1 MCIRD
6 SKLTQLV
13 YKIFLRNHLNQQ
25 QQLIWVLKKTFFI
38 IKILYLTLEFWR
50 EQFMSHLTSD
60 DSGASQLIG
69 YVYTALIS
77 VLILSSMMLT
87 SSTMLNGS
95 VSNTVQE
102 EAEQLAL
109 YFQLAVE
116 DLLNTVR
123 EYPDSSPTMVLDTGI
138 EAINH
143 GIQYKVS
150 GLNTG
155 LKVTTIQPRG
165 GSFEVN
171 FPIAPAISIETTD
184 SAALMSTTS
193 YIVIS
198 YDDNLKVVKLTS
210 G

>member
-1 MCIRD
+1 M
-6 SKLTQLV
+6 
-13 YKIFLRNHLNQQ
+13 LR
-25 QQLIWVLKKTFFI
+25 LI
-38 IKILYLTLEFWR
+38 
-50 EQFMSHLTSD
+50 SD

-95 VSNTVQE
+95 VSNTAQE

-116 DLLNTVR
+116 DLLNTIR
-123 EYPDSSPTMVLDTGI
+123 EYPGSSPVMVLDTGI

-143 GIQYKVS
+143 GIQYKVT
-150 GLNTG
+150 GLSTG

-171 FPIAPAISIETTD
+171 FPLEPATSIETTN
-184 SAALMSTTS
+184 SASLKSTTS

>member
-1 MCIRD
+1 M
-6 SKLTQLV
+6 
-13 YKIFLRNHLNQQ
+13 LR
-25 QQLIWVLKKTFFI
+25 
-38 IKILYLTLEFWR
+38 
-50 EQFMSHLTSD
+50 LTSD

-95 VSNTVQE
+95 VSNTAQE

-123 EYPDSSPTMVLDTGI
+123 EYPGSSPVMVLDTGI

-143 GIQYKVS
+143 GIQYKVT
-150 GLNTG
+150 GLTTG

-171 FPIAPAISIETTD
+171 FPLAPATSIETTN
-184 SAALMSTTS
+184 SAS
-193 YIVIS
+193 
-198 YDDNLKVVKLTS
+198 LKLS
-210 G
+210 LIHI

>member
-1 MCIRD
+1 M
-6 SKLTQLV
+6 L
-13 YKIFLRNHLNQQ
+13 
-25 QQLIWVLKKTFFI
+25 
-38 IKILYLTLEFWR
+38 
-50 EQFMSHLTSD
+50 HLTSD

-95 VSNTVQE
+95 VSNTAQE

-123 EYPDSSPTMVLDTGI
+123 EYPGSSPVMTLDTGI

-143 GIQYKVS
+143 GIQYKVTGS
-150 GLNTG
+150 TTG

-165 GSFEVN
+165 GSFEVT
-171 FPIAPAISIETTD
+171 FPLAPAVSIETTN
-184 SAALMSTTS
+184 SASLQSTTS

-198 YDDNLKVVKLTS
+198 YDENLKVVTLNS

>member
-1 MCIRD
+1 M
-6 SKLTQLV
+6 
-13 YKIFLRNHLNQQ
+13 
-25 QQLIWVLKKTFFI
+25 
-38 IKILYLTLEFWR
+38 TLEFWR
-50 EQFMSHLTSD
+50 EQFMLRLTSH

-95 VSNTVQE
+95 VSNTAQE

-123 EYPDSSPTMVLDTGI
+123 EYPNSSPVVVLDTGI

-143 GIQYKVS
+143 GIQYKVT
-150 GLNTG
+150 GLTTG

-171 FPIAPAISIETTD
+171 FPLEPATSIETTN
-184 SAALMSTTS
+184 SASLKSTTS

-198 YDDNLKVVKLTS
+198 YDVNLKVVKLTS

>member
-1 MCIRD
+1 MSR
-6 SKLTQLV
+6 
-13 YKIFLRNHLNQQ
+13 
-25 QQLIWVLKKTFFI
+25 LI
-38 IKILYLTLEFWR
+38 Y
-50 EQFMSHLTSD
+50 D

-95 VSNTVQE
+95 VSNTAQE

-116 DLLNTVR
+116 DLLNTIR
-123 EYPDSSPTMVLDTGI
+123 EYPGSSPVIVLETGI

-143 GIQYKVS
+143 GIQYKVT
-150 GLNTG
+150 GLTTG
-155 LKVTTIQPRG
+155 LKVTTILPRG

-171 FPIAPAISIETTD
+171 FPLAPATSIETAN
-184 SAALMSTTS
+184 SASLKSTTS

>member
-1 MCIRD
+1 M
-6 SKLTQLV
+6 L
-13 YKIFLRNHLNQQ
+13 
-25 QQLIWVLKKTFFI
+25 
-38 IKILYLTLEFWR
+38 
-50 EQFMSHLTSD
+50 HLTSD

-95 VSNTVQE
+95 VSNTAQE

-116 DLLNTVR
+116 DLLNTIR
-123 EYPDSSPTMVLDTGI
+123 EYPGSTPVMVLDTGI

-143 GIQYKVS
+143 GIQYKVTGS
-150 GLNTG
+150 TTG

-165 GSFEVN
+165 GSVEVT
-171 FPIAPAISIETTD
+171 FPLTPAVSI
-184 SAALMSTTS
+184 
-193 YIVIS
+193 
-198 YDDNLKVVKLTS
+198 
-210 G
+210 

>member
-1 MCIRD
+1 M
-6 SKLTQLV
+6 
-13 YKIFLRNHLNQQ
+13 
-25 QQLIWVLKKTFFI
+25 
-38 IKILYLTLEFWR
+38 TLEFWR
-50 EQFMSHLTSD
+50 EQFMLRLTSD

-95 VSNTVQE
+95 VSNTAQE

-123 EYPDSSPTMVLDTGI
+123 EYPGSSPVMVLDTGI

-143 GIQYKVS
+143 GIQYKIT
-150 GLNTG
+150 GLTTG

-171 FPIAPAISIETTD
+171 FPLAPATSIETTN
-184 SAALMSTTS
+184 SASLKSTTS

>member
-1 MCIRD
+1 M
-6 SKLTQLV
+6 
-13 YKIFLRNHLNQQ
+13 LR
-25 QQLIWVLKKTFFI
+25 
-38 IKILYLTLEFWR
+38 
-50 EQFMSHLTSD
+50 LTSD

-95 VSNTVQE
+95 VSNTAQE

-123 EYPDSSPTMVLDTGI
+123 EYPGSSPVMVLDTGI

-143 GIQYKVS
+143 GIQYKIT
-150 GLNTG
+150 GLTTG

-171 FPIAPAISIETTD
+171 FPLAAATSIETTN
-184 SAALMSTTS
+184 SASLKSTTS

>member
-1 MCIRD
+1 M
-6 SKLTQLV
+6 
-13 YKIFLRNHLNQQ
+13 LR
-25 QQLIWVLKKTFFI
+25 
-38 IKILYLTLEFWR
+38 
-50 EQFMSHLTSD
+50 LTSD
-60 DSGASQLIG
+60 DSAASQLIG

-95 VSNTVQE
+95 VSNTAQE

-116 DLLNTVR
+116 DLLNTIR
-123 EYPDSSPTMVLDTGI
+123 EYPDSSPVMILDTGI

-143 GIQYKVS
+143 GIQYKVI
-150 GLNTG
+150 GLSTG

-165 GSFEVN
+165 GSFEVT
-171 FPIAPAISIETTD
+171 FPLAPAVSIETTN
-184 SAALMSTTS
+184 SASLKSTTS

-198 YDDNLKVVKLTS
+198 YDENLKVVKLTS

>member
-1 MCIRD
+1 MSR
-6 SKLTQLV
+6 LT
-13 YKIFLRNHLNQQ
+13 Y
-25 QQLIWVLKKTFFI
+25 
-38 IKILYLTLEFWR
+38 
-50 EQFMSHLTSD
+50 D

-95 VSNTVQE
+95 VSNTAQE

-116 DLLNTVR
+116 DLLNTIR
-123 EYPDSSPTMVLDTGI
+123 EYPGSSPVVVLETGI

-143 GIQYKVS
+143 GIQYKVT
-150 GLNTG
+150 GLTTG
-155 LKVTTIQPRG
+155 LKVTTILPRG

-171 FPIAPAISIETTD
+171 FPLAPATSIETAN
-184 SAALMSTTS
+184 SASLKSTTS

>member
-1 MCIRD
+1 M
-6 SKLTQLV
+6 
-13 YKIFLRNHLNQQ
+13 H
-25 QQLIWVLKKTFFI
+25 
-38 IKILYLTLEFWR
+38 LTLEYWR
-50 EQFMSHLTSD
+50 EQFMLRLTSD

-95 VSNTVQE
+95 VSNTAQE

-116 DLLNTVR
+116 DLLNTIR
-123 EYPDSSPTMVLDTGI
+123 EYPGSSPVMVLDTGI

-143 GIQYKVS
+143 GIQYKVT
-150 GLNTG
+150 GLATG

-165 GSFEVN
+165 GSFEVD
-171 FPIAPAISIETTD
+171 FPLAPATSIETTN
-184 SAALMSTTS
+184 SASLKSTTS

-198 YDDNLKVVKLTS
+198 YDENLKVVKLTS

>member
-1 MCIRD
+1 MSR
-6 SKLTQLV
+6 
-13 YKIFLRNHLNQQ
+13 
-25 QQLIWVLKKTFFI
+25 LI
-38 IKILYLTLEFWR
+38 Y
-50 EQFMSHLTSD
+50 D
-60 DSGASQLIG
+60 DLGASQLIG

-95 VSNTVQE
+95 VSNTAQE

-116 DLLNTVR
+116 DLLNTIR
-123 EYPDSSPTMVLDTGI
+123 EYPGSSPVIVLETGI

-143 GIQYKVS
+143 GIQYKVT
-150 GLNTG
+150 GLTTG
-155 LKVTTIQPRG
+155 LKVTTILPRG

-171 FPIAPAISIETTD
+171 FPLAPATSIETAN
-184 SAALMSTTS
+184 SASLKSTTS

>member
-1 MCIRD
+1 M
-6 SKLTQLV
+6 
-13 YKIFLRNHLNQQ
+13 LR
-25 QQLIWVLKKTFFI
+25 
-38 IKILYLTLEFWR
+38 
-50 EQFMSHLTSD
+50 LTSD

-95 VSNTVQE
+95 VSNTAQE

-123 EYPDSSPTMVLDTGI
+123 EYPGSSPVMVLDTGI

-143 GIQYKVS
+143 GIQYKLT
-150 GLNTG
+150 GLTTG

-171 FPIAPAISIETTD
+171 FPLAPATSIETAN
-184 SAALMSTTS
+184 SASLKSTTS

>member
-1 MCIRD
+1 M
-6 SKLTQLV
+6 
-13 YKIFLRNHLNQQ
+13 LR
-25 QQLIWVLKKTFFI
+25 
-38 IKILYLTLEFWR
+38 
-50 EQFMSHLTSD
+50 LTSD

-95 VSNTVQE
+95 VSNTAQE

-116 DLLNTVR
+116 DLLNTIR
-123 EYPDSSPTMVLDTGI
+123 EYPGSSPVMVLDTGI

-143 GIQYKVS
+143 GIQYKIT
-150 GLNTG
+150 GLTTG

-165 GSFEVN
+165 GSFEVD
-171 FPIAPAISIETTD
+171 FPLAPATSIETTN
-184 SAALMSTTS
+184 SASLKSTTS

>member
-1 MCIRD
+1 M
-6 SKLTQLV
+6 
-13 YKIFLRNHLNQQ
+13 LR
-25 QQLIWVLKKTFFI
+25 LI
-38 IKILYLTLEFWR
+38 
-50 EQFMSHLTSD
+50 SD

-95 VSNTVQE
+95 VSNTAQE

-123 EYPDSSPTMVLDTGI
+123 EYPGSSPVMVLDTGI

-143 GIQYKVS
+143 GIQYKVT
-150 GLNTG
+150 GLTTG

-171 FPIAPAISIETTD
+171 FPLEPATSIETTN
-184 SAALMSTTS
+184 SASLKSTTS

-198 YDDNLKVVKLTS
+198 YDENLKVVKLTS

>member
-1 MCIRD
+1 M
-6 SKLTQLV
+6 
-13 YKIFLRNHLNQQ
+13 LR
-25 QQLIWVLKKTFFI
+25 
-38 IKILYLTLEFWR
+38 
-50 EQFMSHLTSD
+50 LTSD

-95 VSNTVQE
+95 VSNTAQE

-123 EYPDSSPTMVLDTGI
+123 EYPGSSPVMVLDTGI

-143 GIQYKVS
+143 GIQYKVT
-150 GLNTG
+150 GLTTG

-165 GSFEVN
+165 GTFEVD
-171 FPIAPAISIETTD
+171 FQLAPATSIETTN
-184 SAALMSTTS
+184 SASLKSTTS

-198 YDDNLKVVKLTS
+198 LSLIHI
-210 G
+210 

>member
-1 MCIRD
+1 M
-6 SKLTQLV
+6 L
-13 YKIFLRNHLNQQ
+13 
-25 QQLIWVLKKTFFI
+25 
-38 IKILYLTLEFWR
+38 
-50 EQFMSHLTSD
+50 HLTSD

-95 VSNTVQE
+95 VSNTAQE

-123 EYPDSSPTMVLDTGI
+123 EYPGSSPVMVLDTGI

-143 GIQYKVS
+143 GIQYKVT
-150 GLNTG
+150 GLTTG

-171 FPIAPAISIETTD
+171 FPLAPATSIETTN
-184 SAALMSTTS
+184 SASLKSTTS

>member
-1 MCIRD
+1 
-6 SKLTQLV
+6 
-13 YKIFLRNHLNQQ
+13 
-25 QQLIWVLKKTFFI
+25 
-38 IKILYLTLEFWR
+38 LTLEFWR
-50 EQFMSHLTSD
+50 EQFMLRLTSD

-95 VSNTVQE
+95 VSNTAQE

-123 EYPDSSPTMVLDTGI
+123 EYPNSSPVVVLDTGI

-143 GIQYKVS
+143 GIQYKVT
-150 GLNTG
+150 GLTTG

-171 FPIAPAISIETTD
+171 FPLEPATSIETTN
-184 SAALMSTTS
+184 SASLKSTTS

-198 YDDNLKVVKLTS
+198 YDVNLKVVKLTS

>member
-1 MCIRD
+1 M
-6 SKLTQLV
+6 
-13 YKIFLRNHLNQQ
+13 LR
-25 QQLIWVLKKTFFI
+25 
-38 IKILYLTLEFWR
+38 
-50 EQFMSHLTSD
+50 LTSD

-95 VSNTVQE
+95 VSNTAQE

-116 DLLNTVR
+116 DLLNTIR
-123 EYPDSSPTMVLDTGI
+123 EYPGSSPVMVLDTGI

-143 GIQYKVS
+143 GIQYKVT
-150 GLNTG
+150 GLTTG

-171 FPIAPAISIETTD
+171 FPLVPATSIETTN
-184 SAALMSTTS
+184 SASLKSTTS

>member
-1 MCIRD
+1 M
-6 SKLTQLV
+6 
-13 YKIFLRNHLNQQ
+13 LR
-25 QQLIWVLKKTFFI
+25 
-38 IKILYLTLEFWR
+38 
-50 EQFMSHLTSD
+50 LTSD

-95 VSNTVQE
+95 VSNTAQE

-123 EYPDSSPTMVLDTGI
+123 EYPGSSPVMVLDTGI

-143 GIQYKVS
+143 GIQYKVT
-150 GLNTG
+150 GLSTG
-155 LKVTTIQPRG
+155 LKGTTIQPRG

-171 FPIAPAISIETTD
+171 FPLEPATSIETTN
-184 SAALMSTTS
+184 SASLKSTTS

>member
-1 MCIRD
+1 M
-6 SKLTQLV
+6 L
-13 YKIFLRNHLNQQ
+13 
-25 QQLIWVLKKTFFI
+25 
-38 IKILYLTLEFWR
+38 
-50 EQFMSHLTSD
+50 HLTSD

-95 VSNTVQE
+95 VSNTAQE

-123 EYPDSSPTMVLDTGI
+123 EYPGSSPVMTLDTGI

-143 GIQYKVS
+143 GIQYKVTGS
-150 GLNTG
+150 TTG
-155 LKVTTIQPRG
+155 LKATTIQPRG
-165 GSFEVN
+165 GSFEVT
-171 FPIAPAISIETTD
+171 FPLAPAVSIETTN
-184 SAALMSTTS
+184 SASLKSTTS

-198 YDDNLKVVKLTS
+198 YDENLKVVTLTS

>member
-1 MCIRD
+1 M
-6 SKLTQLV
+6 
-13 YKIFLRNHLNQQ
+13 LR
-25 QQLIWVLKKTFFI
+25 LI
-38 IKILYLTLEFWR
+38 
-50 EQFMSHLTSD
+50 SD

-95 VSNTVQE
+95 VSNTAQE

-123 EYPDSSPTMVLDTGI
+123 EYPGSSPVMVLDTGI

-143 GIQYKVS
+143 GIQYKVT
-150 GLNTG
+150 GLSTG

-165 GSFEVN
+165 GSYEVN
-171 FPIAPAISIETTD
+171 FPLEPATSIETTN
-184 SAALMSTTS
+184 SASLKSTTS

-198 YDDNLKVVKLTS
+198 YDENLKVVKLTS

>member
-1 MCIRD
+1 M
-6 SKLTQLV
+6 
-13 YKIFLRNHLNQQ
+13 LR
-25 QQLIWVLKKTFFI
+25 
-38 IKILYLTLEFWR
+38 
-50 EQFMSHLTSD
+50 LTSD

-95 VSNTVQE
+95 VSNTAQE

-123 EYPDSSPTMVLDTGI
+123 EYPGSSPVMVLDTGI

-143 GIQYKVS
+143 GIQYKVI
-150 GLNTG
+150 GLTTG

-165 GSFEVN
+165 GSFEVS
-171 FPIAPAISIETTD
+171 FPLAPATSIETTN
-184 SAALMSTTS
+184 SASLKSTTS

-198 YDDNLKVVKLTS
+198 YDENLKVVKLTS

>member
-1 MCIRD
+1 M
-6 SKLTQLV
+6 
-13 YKIFLRNHLNQQ
+13 LR
-25 QQLIWVLKKTFFI
+25 
-38 IKILYLTLEFWR
+38 
-50 EQFMSHLTSD
+50 LTSD

-95 VSNTVQE
+95 VSNTAQE

-123 EYPDSSPTMVLDTGI
+123 EYPGSSPVMVLDTGI

-143 GIQYKVS
+143 GIQYKIT
-150 GLNTG
+150 GLTVG

-171 FPIAPAISIETTD
+171 FPLAPATSIETTN
-184 SAALMSTTS
+184 SASLKSTTS